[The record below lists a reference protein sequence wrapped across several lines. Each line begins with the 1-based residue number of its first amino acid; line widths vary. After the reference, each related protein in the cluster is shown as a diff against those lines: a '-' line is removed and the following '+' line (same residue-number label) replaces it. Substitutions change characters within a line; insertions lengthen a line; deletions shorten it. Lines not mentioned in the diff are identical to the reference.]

1 MTSAPNDVPEIDCL
15 TAVRQLWDYLDQE
28 LTEDRM
34 AMVRHHI
41 ATCEACLPHH
51 DFGTRFL
58 AALRE
63 TREEHLM
70 PPEVK
75 TRVMQLLAA
84 AGYSGTD

>member
-1 MTSAPNDVPEIDCL
+1 MRPAPNDVPDIDCQ

-34 AMVRHHI
+34 AMVRQHL
-41 ATCEACLPHH
+41 ATCERCLPHE

-58 AALRE
+58 AALRA

-75 TRVMQLLAA
+75 ARVMELLAA
-84 AGYSGTD
+84 AGYSE